1 MRYLFLFILPTI
13 FSVSVVNAEVFKNSY
28 INFSL
33 PSKWKCVSSKTEWIC
48 QDNDA
53 GRSREAIIIL
63 TAKQV
68 GPKDSLNE
76 YINYLKQPK
85 RVPGAPGPSEI
96 RVQPKRVQIS
106 GHVWVDSIHL
116 GSELPN
122 FFTRYLA
129 TTKKNLAVLVT
140 LSAHRTAY
148 QKYSVGFSNLINSM
162 RVTSDNTL
170 LTSPQNIPTIGK
182 SSDTGTL
189 GGSMQNVLSDDDL
202 LLDDSAMPQ
211 DKSEDNDSSRYI
223 LILILGVVGVVAYY
237 VISKKKK

>member
-1 MRYLFLFILPTI
+1 MLPLLVS
-13 FSVSVVNAEVFKNSY
+13 SVQADTFKNSY

-33 PSKWKCVSSKTEWIC
+33 PDKWKCVSSKTEWIC
-48 QDNDA
+48 QDTDA

-68 GPKDSLNE
+68 GPKDSLDE
-76 YINYLKQPK
+76 YINYLSQPK

-96 RVQPKRVQIS
+96 RVRPKRVQIANH
-106 GHVWVDSIHL
+106 GWVDSIHL

-148 QKYSVGFSNLINSM
+148 QKYSLGFSNLVNSI
-162 RVTSDNTL
+162 RVTSDNNL
-170 LTSPQNIPTIGK
+170 LTSPQSIPTIGK

-202 LLDDSAMPQ
+202 LLGEGAMPPPESKK
-211 DKSEDNDSSRYI
+211 DDSSRYI
-223 LILILGVVGVVAYY
+223 LILILAVVGIVGYY